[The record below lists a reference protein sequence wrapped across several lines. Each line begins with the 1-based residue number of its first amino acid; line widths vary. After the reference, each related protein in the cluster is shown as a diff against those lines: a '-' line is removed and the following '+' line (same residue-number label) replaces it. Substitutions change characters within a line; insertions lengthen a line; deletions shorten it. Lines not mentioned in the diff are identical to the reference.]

1 MMASASSAAM
11 GRQSG
16 VGRPGKGGRV
26 AKKNDSEANVQPDPV
41 RQISVIV
48 PVNPFVTD
56 PLREKKHCLCALD
69 VEKLMEWWPGMPH
82 VPHRNAQKVKN
93 IQRSLDWKRVAE
105 IAGYLLQEEI
115 IGAAEKIDQ
124 FFSKIYQPT
133 RNEPGRQWPPRVPK
147 VVGYRR
153 SGYPTFS
160 NVLIHVNGAKIQ
172 PLPGV
177 QKEAAKLE
185 FNEDSP
191 DLNFSVIDGQ
201 HRINGAY
208 LAVKMLQSRGK
219 VVKWEIPAEI
229 FLDLDPSA
237 GPPRHQAQIFIDVNF
252 YQKKVDKSLVA
263 DLFPT
268 ARGSSTPL
276 DDQERVQDLG
286 RRLMLDVGPLVG
298 LVQIP
303 GIKYGAK
310 DVVTLATLNS
320 AIEDVLEPMHSSKIR
335 GLEAQSEFLALCLEA
350 WLHATGRFE
359 DPLSVRRSGLSSEN
373 VAYQGRVIVSVL
385 TLIPA
390 LLVEMRDNEI
400 HYASEKA
407 TKHLIK
413 WLHDLAE
420 RAGILKEGKLL
431 PKDEFKDRQ
440 YLGAGGLARF
450 RDVLWAA
457 ASSATSTR
465 NFSDERISDV
475 AQKHREKTAR
485 RIRAPAE

>member
-1 MMASASSAAM
+1 
-11 GRQSG
+11 
-16 VGRPGKGGRV
+16 V
-26 AKKNDSEANVQPDPV
+26 AKKKDSETNMHAGPI

-48 PVNPFVTD
+48 PVNPFVPD
-56 PLREKKHCLCALD
+56 PLRERKHCLCALD
-69 VEKLMEWWPGMPH
+69 VEKLMEWWPGKPH

-93 IQRSLDWKRVAE
+93 IQRFLDWKRVAE

-115 IGAAEKIDQ
+115 VGAAEKIDQ
-124 FFSKIYQPT
+124 FFAEIYQPT
-133 RNEPGRQWPPRVPK
+133 RNEPGRQWPPKVPK

-160 NVLIHVNGAKIQ
+160 NVLIHVNGAVIK
-172 PLPGV
+172 PLQGV
-177 QKEAAKLE
+177 EKEAAKLE
-185 FNEDSP
+185 FNEESS

-268 ARGSSTPL
+268 ARGGSSPL

-320 AIEDVLEPMHSSKIR
+320 AIEDVLEPMYFLKIR
-335 GLEAQSEFLALCLEA
+335 GLEAQSEFLALCLDA

-359 DPLSVRRSGLSSEN
+359 DPQSVRSTGLSSEN
-373 VAYQGRVIVSVL
+373 VAYQGRVIISVL

-390 LLVEMRDNEI
+390 LLVELRDNEI
-400 HYASEKA
+400 HYASVKA
-407 TKHLIK
+407 TKHLTT
-413 WLHDLAE
+413 WLHDLAD
-420 RAGILKEGKLL
+420 RAGMLKDGKLL

-440 YLGAGGLARF
+440 YLGTGGLARF

-457 ASSATSTR
+457 AGSATSIR
-465 NFSDERISDV
+465 NFTEDRISDL
-475 AQKHREKTAR
+475 AQKYREKIAR
-485 RIRAPAE
+485 RIRAPG